1 WAWASRPPPRQ
12 LLPRPLLAR
21 AAPAVRRRRLLRRR
35 RRPRRRRARRRPA
48 EARQGAPRARRD
60 GRRAAALARRGAR
73 RGRACGRRGVA
84 RARPGVGPGAP
95 PGSPAA
101 RARAGPPPGMDFVD
115 RLIDLALEE
124 DLGAA
129 GDVTTQALVPEGAR
143 GRAEVWAKE
152 TLVLSGTRAFARV
165 FTRLEPAAEVRFPE
179 GDGAR
184 IGGRAGGGTVSAS
197 RRTLLVGERTALN
210 ILQRTC
216 GIATLKTSP
225 GMRGLSKEA
234 VRAGGASN
242 HRFGLFD
249 GVLIKDNHLAAVGGD
264 VREALRRARAHAPLL
279 VKIEIEVTGLAQLPD
294 AIAGGADVVLLD
306 NMDDATVA
314 EAVRI
319 AAGRVKFEVSGNV
332 TLERLPGLA
341 QLGVDYVSMGA
352 LTHSARAMDLSLE
365 IVER

>member
-1 WAWASRPPPRQ
+1 M
-12 LLPRPLLAR
+12 
-21 AAPAVRRRRLLRRR
+21 V
-35 RRPRRRRARRRPA
+35 
-48 EARQGAPRARRD
+48 
-60 GRRAAALARRGAR
+60 
-73 RGRACGRRGVA
+73 
-84 RARPGVGPGAP
+84 
-95 PGSPAA
+95 
-101 RARAGPPPGMDFVD
+101 
-115 RLIDLALEE
+115 
-124 DLGAA
+124 
-129 GDVTTQALVPEGAR
+129 
-143 GRAEVWAKE
+143 
-152 TLVLSGTRAFARV
+152 
-165 FTRLEPAAEVRFPE
+165 
-179 GDGAR
+179 
-184 IGGRAGGGTVSAS
+184 GTVSAS
-197 RRTLLVGERTALN
+197 LRTLLVGERTALN

-216 GIATLKTSP
+216 GIATLAARAADAVKGSRLRILDTRKTSP

-264 VREALRRARAHAPLL
+264 VREALRRARAHAPQL

-319 AAGRVKFEVSGNV
+319 VAGRVKLEVSGNV

>member
-1 WAWASRPPPRQ
+1 
-12 LLPRPLLAR
+12 
-21 AAPAVRRRRLLRRR
+21 
-35 RRPRRRRARRRPA
+35 
-48 EARQGAPRARRD
+48 
-60 GRRAAALARRGAR
+60 
-73 RGRACGRRGVA
+73 
-84 RARPGVGPGAP
+84 
-95 PGSPAA
+95 
-101 RARAGPPPGMDFVD
+101 MDFVD

-129 GDVTTQALVPEGAR
+129 GDVTTQALVPEEAR

-152 TLVLSGTRAFARV
+152 PLVLAGTRAFARV
-165 FTRLEPAAEVRFPE
+165 FARLESGSDVHFTQA
-179 GDGAR
+179 DGAR
-184 IGGRAGGGTVSAS
+184 IAGHSIIGSVSAGL
-197 RRTLLVGERTALN
+197 RTLLVGERTALN

-216 GIATLKTSP
+216 GIATLAAQASDAVRGSRLRVLDTRKTSP

-264 VREALRRARAHAPLL
+264 VREALRRARAHAPQL
-279 VKIEIEVTGLAQLPD
+279 VKVEIEVTRVDQLAD
-294 AIAGGADVVLLD
+294 AIAGGADIVLLD

-319 AAGRVKFEVSGNV
+319 AAGKVQLEVSGNV
-332 TLERLPGLA
+332 TLERLPRLA
-341 QLGVDYVSMGA
+341 QLGVDFVSMGA